1 MIIDESKFATKEE
14 LIDFVVANKK
24 SILMQKKAALKFAD
38 AVSFYSPVINKDG
51 SEIKAEPKTAA
62 ELMKQDAI
70 KVRVVIN
77 TTNLMD
83 SHRDV
88 HMKGTFKQSVKQNKS
103 FLHLQE
109 HQSKFEAIISDEAKA
124 SLKIYDWADLGYD
137 FKGQTEALVFDSE
150 IRADRNKFMFEQ
162 YAKGFVK
169 NHSVGMQYINIE
181 MAVNDERYPAEKA
194 IWDKWIEEVANKDE
208 AERVGYFW
216 AVTEAKVIEGS
227 AVVRGS
233 NYATPTLSTKEAE
246 ENDEEPLKNTLSNDT
261 ESREDTFDP
270 IEIKEFIKEQLNL
283 L

>member
-14 LIDFVVANKK
+14 LIDFLVTNKK
-24 SILMQKKAALKFAD
+24 SITMQKKAALKYAD
-38 AVSFYSPVINKDG
+38 AISFASPVITKDG
-51 SEIKAEPKTAA
+51 SEIKAEPKTSID
-62 ELMKQDAI
+62 LLKQDSI

-83 SHRDV
+83 SHIDV

-109 HQSKFEAIISDEAKA
+109 HESKFGAIISDDAKA
-124 SLKIYDWADLGYD
+124 SLKTYDWADLGYD

-150 IRADRNKFMFEQ
+150 VRADRNKFMFEQ

-169 NHSVGMQYINIE
+169 NHSVGMQYINLE
-181 MAVNDERYPAEKA
+181 FAANDERYPAEKA
-194 IWDKWIEEVANKDE
+194 VWDKWISEIANKDE

-233 NYATPTLSTKEAE
+233 NYATPTLSIKT
-246 ENDEEPLKNTLSNDT
+246 ENETEPLESTQIEDT
-261 ESREDTFDP
+261 ESRKQDTFDP
-270 IEIKEFIKEQLNL
+270 IELKNFINEQIKL

>member
-1 MIIDESKFATKEE
+1 MIIDESKFATKDE
-14 LIDFVVANKK
+14 LVDFLVTNKK
-24 SILMQKKAALKFAD
+24 SIIMQKKAALKYAD
-38 AVSFYSPVINKDG
+38 AVSFATPVITKDG
-51 SEIKAEPKTAA
+51 SEIKAEPKSSVD
-62 ELMKQDAI
+62 LLKQESI

-77 TTNLMD
+77 TTNIMD

-109 HQSKFEAIISDEAKA
+109 HESKFGAIISDDAKA
-124 SLKIYDWADLGYD
+124 SLKTYDWVDLGYD

-150 IRADRNKFMFEQ
+150 VRADRNKFMFEQ

-169 NHSVGMQYINIE
+169 NHSVGMQYINIDF
-181 MAVNDERYPAEKA
+181 AVNDDRYPTEKA
-194 IWDKWIEEVANKDE
+194 TWDKWISEVVNKDE

-233 NYATPTLSTKEAE
+233 NYATPTLSTKAE
-246 ENDEEPLKNTLSNDT
+246 NETEPLENTQIEDT
-261 ESREDTFDP
+261 ESRKQDTFDKDELKSF
-270 IEIKEFIKEQLNL
+270 IEERIKL

>member
-1 MIIDESKFATKEE
+1 MILDESKFATKEE
-14 LIDFVVANKK
+14 LIDFLVTNKK
-24 SILMQKKAALKFAD
+24 SITMQKKAALKYAD
-38 AVSFYSPVINKDG
+38 AISFASPVITKDG
-51 SEIKAEPKTAA
+51 SEIKAEPKTSID
-62 ELMKQDAI
+62 LLKQDSI

-109 HQSKFEAIISDEAKA
+109 HESKFGAIISDDAKA
-124 SLKIYDWADLGYD
+124 SLKTYDWADLGYD

-150 IRADRNKFMFEQ
+150 VRVDRNKFMFEQ

-169 NHSVGMQYINIE
+169 NHSVGMQYINLE
-181 MAVNDERYPAEKA
+181 FAANDERYPAEKA
-194 IWDKWIEEVANKDE
+194 VWDKWISEIANKDE
-208 AERVGYFW
+208 AEIAGYFW

-233 NYATPTLSTKEAE
+233 NYATPTLSTKT
-246 ENDEEPLKNTLSNDT
+246 ENETEPLESTQIEDT
-261 ESREDTFDP
+261 ESRKQDTFDP
-270 IEIKEFIKEQLNL
+270 IELKNFINEQIKL

>member
-1 MIIDESKFATKEE
+1 MIIDESKFATKDE
-14 LIDFVVANKK
+14 LVDFLVTNKK
-24 SILMQKKAALKFAD
+24 SIIMQKKAVLKYAD
-38 AVSFYSPVINKDG
+38 AVSFTTPVITKDG
-51 SEIKAEPKTAA
+51 SEIKAEPKSSVD
-62 ELMKQDAI
+62 LLKQESI

-77 TTNLMD
+77 TTNIMD

-109 HQSKFEAIISDEAKA
+109 HESKFGAIISDDAKA
-124 SLKIYDWADLGYD
+124 SLKTYDWVDLGYD

-150 IRADRNKFMFEQ
+150 VRADRNKFMFEQ

-169 NHSVGMQYINIE
+169 NHSVGMQYINIDF
-181 MAVNDERYPAEKA
+181 AVNDDRYPTEKA
-194 IWDKWIEEVANKDE
+194 TWDKWISEIVNKDE

-233 NYATPTLSTKEAE
+233 NYATPTLSTKAE
-246 ENDEEPLKNTLSNDT
+246 NETEPLENTQIEDT
-261 ESREDTFDP
+261 ESRKQDTFDKDELKSF
-270 IEIKEFIKEQLNL
+270 IEERIKL